1 MRLTS
6 ADSTYLESLR
16 RTTRDTLRGL
26 LGDGPRE
33 VVFLDAPTYRNFGD
47 SLIWEGTLQYLRDL
61 GHRVVYTADIRRFR
75 DDDLRKVPRDAPL
88 ILQGGGN
95 LGDLWPTCEDF
106 RRHIVR
112 TYRRRRILVMPQS
125 IHFETADAL
134 RDSVDAYRTVENL
147 TILLRE
153 SRSMEIAAT
162 HFTGIDHRLCYDAAL
177 GVQVPERRPRPNPPV
192 VIARGDKEATPADQE
207 FVAAKRPADWQAS
220 PHNQWLWDRFSWA
233 KNYYPHSPAMIQR
246 HTRAPGWPYAAL
258 RRLNVR
264 AAVAQ
269 LDGAA
274 SVVTN
279 RLHAHVLA
287 ALLGIPHVVTDNSY
301 GKIAAIFNE
310 YTGKFSTARW
320 ADSLAEAAAIGR
332 QTRPSPQERTH
343 G

>member
-1 MRLTS
+1 MRLTP
-6 ADSTYLESLR
+6 ADTAYLESLR
-16 RTTRDTLRGL
+16 RTTRDTLQGL
-26 LGDGPRE
+26 LGAGPRE

-75 DDDLRKVPRDAPL
+75 DEDLRKVPTDAPL

-95 LGDLWPTCEDF
+95 LGDLWPTCEEF
-106 RRHIVR
+106 RRHIVQ
-112 TYRRRRILVMPQS
+112 TYPQRRIVVMPQS
-125 IHFETADAL
+125 IHFESADAL
-134 RDSVDAYRTVENL
+134 RASVDAYRTAENL

-153 SRSMEIAAT
+153 SRSLEIAAT
-162 HFTGIDHRLCYDAAL
+162 HFPGIEHRFCYDAAL
-177 GVQVPERRPRPNPPV
+177 GVRAPERRSPRRPPV
-192 VIARGDKEATPADQE
+192 VIARGDKEATVADQA
-207 FVAAKRPADWQAS
+207 FVAALDSADWQAS
-220 PHNQWLWDRFSWA
+220 PLNQWLWGRFTWA
-233 KNYYPHSPAMIQR
+233 KNYYPHSPATIQR
-246 HTRAPGWPYAAL
+246 HTKAPGWPYEAL

-269 LDGAA
+269 LDGAT

-301 GKIAAIFNE
+301 GKISAIFNE
-310 YTGKFSTARW
+310 YTGRFSTAHW
-320 ADSLAEAAAIGR
+320 AGSLTEAQAIER
-332 QTRPSPQERTH
+332 QALTPPERGH